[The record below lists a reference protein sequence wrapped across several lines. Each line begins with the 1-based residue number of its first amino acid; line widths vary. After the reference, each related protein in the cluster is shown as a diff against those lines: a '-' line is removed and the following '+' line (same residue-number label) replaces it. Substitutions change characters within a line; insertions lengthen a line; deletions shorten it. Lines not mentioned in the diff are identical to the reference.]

1 MQPLPLASEGLE
13 GRGPEV
19 ATMMLAGP
27 TGAIVRL
34 AATAAAGASA
44 AATRGDMLMLMGR
57 ARWVRGN
64 NKRDSDEGHD
74 HVIRSGASQTGRN

>member
-19 ATMMLAGP
+19 ATTMLVEP
-27 TGAIVRL
+27 TGATVRL

-44 AATRGDMLMLMGR
+44 VATRGDMLMPMGR
-57 ARWVRGN
+57 ACWVRGN
-64 NKRDSDEGHD
+64 NKRDSDEGHN
-74 HVIRSGASQTGRN
+74 HVIRSDAGQTSRN